1 MLMNVRD
8 AFYEILR
15 AHGITTVFGNP
26 GSNELPLLRDFPD
39 DFRYI
44 LALQEGAAIGMA
56 DGFAQATGRPALV
69 NLHAAAGTGNA
80 MGNLT
85 NAQSGHVPVIVTS
98 GQQARKYAELNAYL
112 ASVDAPKLA
121 EPLVKWSHE
130 PARPQDVPQSLSKG
144 ILLATAAP
152 AGPVYLSLPLDDWD
166 HDADAS
172 ALGHLKA
179 RVVDGNPVVAEEALG
194 RLRERLAG
202 AANPVMVAGPGIDTP
217 AGWDGAVRLAEKL
230 SLPVLVAPSPSRC
243 PFPTR
248 HPSFRG
254 ILPAGIP
261 TVASHF
267 DGHDLIVAFGA
278 AIFRYHEFIDGEYLP
293 SGAEL
298 WAVTADPDEAARA
311 PFGHIL
317 LGDPADAVKR
327 LADTMPDAGRPPLP
341 AREPLPQADTAGP
354 AFTEEAI
361 LDAVNAAKTDTTVI
375 ADEWTSTDVT
385 WDRLEFTRPGSL
397 YFSASGGLGW
407 GLPGAIGLQL
417 GDPSRRVV
425 ALLGDG
431 AVHYSVSGL
440 WTAAQHNIPVVFVVA
455 RNSEYAALK
464 KLARLMHAPD
474 APGLEL
480 PGMDIPGIAA
490 GYGVQSE
497 RVKSLSD
504 LTRAV
509 KDALSS
515 DRPHLIEISQRRL
528 ADS

>member
-1 MLMNVRD
+1 MNVRD
-8 AFYEILR
+8 AFYDILR
-15 AHGITTVFGNP
+15 THGITTVFGNP

-56 DGFAQATGRPALV
+56 DGFAQATGKPALV

-80 MGNLT
+80 MGTLT
-85 NAQSGHVPVIVTS
+85 NTQAGHVPVIVTS
-98 GQQARKYAELNAYL
+98 GQQARKYAELDAYL
-112 ASVDAPKLA
+112 ANMDAPKLA

-130 PARPQDVPQSLSKG
+130 PRRPQDVPQALSKG
-144 ILLATAAP
+144 ILLSTAAP
-152 AGPVYLSLPLDDWD
+152 AGPVYISLPLDDWD
-166 HDADAS
+166 HDADVS

-179 RVVDGNPVVAEEALG
+179 RAVDGDPVAGEEALG
-194 RLRERLAG
+194 RLRERLI
-202 AANPVMVAGPGIDTP
+202 AAHNPVMVAGPGIDTP
-217 AGWDGAVRLAEKL
+217 DGWDGAVRLAEKL

-278 AIFRYHEFIDGEYLP
+278 AIFLYHEFIDGDYLP
-293 SGAEL
+293 GGAEL
-298 WAVTADPDEAARA
+298 WAVTADPDQAARA
-311 PFGHIL
+311 PVGHIL
-317 LGDPADAVKR
+317 IGDPADAVKR
-327 LADTMPDAGRPPLP
+327 LADTTPAARRPALP
-341 AREPLPQADTAGP
+341 APEPLPQADTAGP
-354 AFTEEAI
+354 GFTEEAI
-361 LDAVNAAKTDTTVI
+361 RDAVNEAKTDSTVI
-375 ADEWTSTDVT
+375 AHEWASTMAR
-385 WDRLEFTRPGSL
+385 WERLEFTRPRSL
-397 YFSASGGLGW
+397 YVSASGGLGW

-417 GDPSRRVV
+417 GDPSRRVL

-431 AVHYSVSGL
+431 TVHYTVSGL

-464 KLARLMHAPD
+464 EFTRLMNAPD
-474 APGLEL
+474 TPGLEL

-490 GYGVQSE
+490 AYGVESE
-497 RVKSLSD
+497 RVKSLPD

-509 KDALSS
+509 SDALTS
-515 DRPHLIEISQRRL
+515 DRPHLIEISERRF
-528 ADS
+528 AG